1 MNVAATKEK
10 KSPAVEF
17 LKRFTDLIN
26 ADKYKEASEA
36 FKAFEKDYSTA
47 DFMVLEAV
55 PFKLQNRMIAK
66 IGSPTAFSIYSLR
79 HPTWTTEVT
88 DAFEDPAKFEAFVN
102 KLEADVRALIAKK

>member
-1 MNVAATKEK
+1 MNVAATKG

-17 LKRFTDLIN
+17 LKGFTDLIN
-26 ADKYKEASEA
+26 SDKYKEASESY
-36 FKAFEKDYSTA
+36 KAFEKDYSTA

-88 DAFEDPAKFEAFVN
+88 DAFEDPAKFEVFVN